1 MTDNIG
7 VEREMTRSE
16 AADFLREFAAELDNG
31 GSTIR
36 GRSSSGP
43 AETDTAGGPTE
54 SDITDGPTDDEPAD
68 PPSESNTRDG
78 SSGAADHGRITLAVG
93 NEATVLL
100 PPERIRFRVETD
112 SGSGLL
118 ETGTEQRVDFR
129 LSWDVEEV
137 PKSDAFEVK

>member
-7 VEREMTRSE
+7 VEREMTRGE
-16 AADFLREFAAELDNG
+16 AADFLREFAAELDHS
-31 GSTIR
+31 STMR
-36 GRSSSGP
+36 GRSASGP

-54 SDITDGPTDDEPAD
+54 SDITGGSTDDEPAD
-68 PPSESNTRDG
+68 TPSESNTRVG
-78 SSGAADHGRITLAVG
+78 PAGGADHGRITLAVG

-100 PPERIRFRVETD
+100 PPERVRFRVETD

-129 LSWDVEEV
+129 LSWDIEEV
-137 PKSDAFEVK
+137 PESDAFEVK